1 VNLTV
6 KAAAVPALDI
16 DFVRAQFPPLK
27 DGWVFLENAGGSYVP
42 QQVIDRTVEYMSDSQ
57 VQPNWEF
64 DSSLRGTERIKR
76 GLQSIADF
84 INAEVNEVFLG
95 PSTTMNVFM
104 MAQALAP
111 SFKPGDE
118 IIVTEQDHEANVG
131 AWRRLEA
138 LGMVIK
144 EWPVDRMTGALVPD
158 GLAKLLSDRTRL
170 VAMTHCSNVCSI
182 VHDLPAIVRQ
192 IHATGALAF
201 IDGTAFA
208 PHFAI
213 DVKALDVDFY
223 VFSLYKVCGP
233 HQSVLYGKRALL
245 ERAQAQNHFFIGNE
259 SITYKFLPGGPNHEH
274 AAATVGTADYFDALY
289 RAHFDQPE
297 NAFHTRVARVYEM
310 IGAHE
315 AVLAERVEDFL
326 RAKKNVRILGRVP
339 SPDGR
344 LAPVIGFWIPGR
356 SSMEI
361 AAKLHQHRIAIGNGD
376 FWARRCITALG
387 LTPEDGVVRVGIAH
401 YNSAEDMDRLIAAL
415 DQVLA

>member
-1 VNLTV
+1 MNHPARPADL
-6 KAAAVPALDI
+6 PALDI

-64 DSSLRGTERIKR
+64 PASVRATERIKR
-76 GLQSIADF
+76 GLETIADF

-95 PSTTMNVFM
+95 PSTTMNVYM

-118 IIVTEQDHEANVG
+118 IVVTEQDHEANVG

-138 LGMVIK
+138 LGLVIK
-144 EWPVDRMTGALVPD
+144 EWPVDRTTGALVSD
-158 GLAKLLSDRTRL
+158 GLANLLSDRTKL

-192 IHATGALAF
+192 IHAAGALAF
-201 IDGTAFA
+201 IDGTAYA
-208 PHFAI
+208 PHFPI

-233 HQSVLYGKRALL
+233 HQSVFYGKRALL
-245 ERAQAQNHFFIGNE
+245 ERAAPQNHFFIGNE

-274 AAATVGTADYFDALY
+274 AAGTVGTGDYFDALY
-289 RAHFDQPE
+289 RVHFKEAE
-297 NAFHTRVARVYEM
+297 NAFHSRLSRVYDL
-310 IGAHE
+310 IAAHE
-315 AVLAERVEDFL
+315 AALAERVESFL
-326 RAKKNVRILGRVP
+326 RARNNVRILGRVP
-339 SPDGR
+339 STDGR
-344 LAPVIGFWIPGR
+344 LAPVVGFWVPGR
-356 SSMEI
+356 ASAGI
-361 AAKLHQHRIAIGNGD
+361 AATLRQHRIAVGNGD
-376 FWARRCITALG
+376 FWARRCITAMG
-387 LTPEDGVVRVGIAH
+387 LAPEDGVVRLGIAH
-401 YNSAEDMDRLIAAL
+401 YNSDDDIDRLLMAL
-415 DQVLA
+415 DEALG